1 MKMKKELKAL
11 HWIDGKMIGYLWKEY
26 KDTVSVINFDGIKCT
41 PRITRRCL
49 KSNIKEFQGV
59 S

>member
-1 MKMKKELKAL
+1 MKTELKTL
-11 HWIDGKMIGYLWKEY
+11 HWTDGKMIGYLWKEY
-26 KDTVSVINFDGIKCT
+26 KDTVSVINFEGVKCK

-59 S
+59 CQ

>member
-1 MKMKKELKAL
+1 MKTEMKAL
-11 HWIDGKMIGYLWKEY
+11 HWTDGKMIGYLWKEY
-26 KDTVSVINFDGIKCT
+26 KDTVSVINFEGIKCK

-59 S
+59 